1 MAITE
6 RTVKNKRNS
15 SGILTGKPGIVY
27 DVNVKYQSEGKLKAH
42 SKKGFATKSEA
53 QQYEA
58 MMKNKLSN
66 PSYVPPTASQR
77 RMTVRDYLAEWIE
90 RHGNANLRPS
100 TKASYESH
108 IRNHIN
114 PYIGDVYLGQLT
126 PAMLDDMFAKL
137 AEKGLSQSSVKY
149 THRIIGVSL
158 EHARKY
164 HYIEN
169 NPARDVITKFGKQ
182 GKTPDPYTVEEMRQL
197 LARTMGNKWELIV
210 VLAGLYGLRLS
221 EILGLRWSNVDFDN
235 QTFSVVEQLPFA
247 LPAGTTYVTEMAPV
261 KSSERILP
269 ITHVTMQY
277 FTRQLMYQ
285 SEQKR
290 LLGSSGETY
299 YDNDLV
305 IAKPN
310 GCPERRERV
319 SANFGQFLRHQGL
332 RHIRFHDLRHSAATN
347 MHELTGDFYTVGQIL
362 GHSLKGIGI
371 QLGIS
376 NNMESVTAQYV
387 DVRLDRKTFV
397 LNAYHQKLLDLNSV
411 ISIE

>member
-1 MAITE
+1 MAVTE

-15 SGILTGKPGIVY
+15 SGVLTGKPGIVY
-27 DVNVKYQSEGKLKAH
+27 DVNVKYRSEGKLKAH

-58 MMKNKLSN
+58 AMKNKLSN

-77 RMTVRDYLAEWIE
+77 RLTVRDYLAEWLE

-100 TKASYESH
+100 TKASYQSH

-114 PYIGDVYLGQLT
+114 PYIGDAYLNQLT
-126 PAMLDDMFAKL
+126 PGMLDDMFAQL
-137 AEKGLSQSSVKY
+137 AEKGLSPSSVKY
-149 THRIIGVSL
+149 AHRIIGVAL

-164 HYIEN
+164 HYIES

-197 LARTMGNKWELIV
+197 LAHTAGTDWALVIV
-210 VLAGLYGLRLS
+210 LGGLYGLRLS
-221 EILGLRWSNVDFDN
+221 EIFGLRWRNVDLEN
-235 QTFSVVEQLPFA
+235 RTFGVVEQLPFG
-247 LPAGTTYVTEMAPV
+247 LPAGTTYVEDMAPV
-261 KSSERILP
+261 KSSERTLP
-269 ITHVTMQY
+269 ITDATLPY
-277 FTRQLMYQ
+277 FIRQKERQ

-290 LLGSSGETY
+290 LLAMTGETY

-305 IAKPN
+305 LAKPN
-310 GCPERRERV
+310 GVPERRERV
-319 SANFGQFLRHQGL
+319 STNFGQFLRHQGL

-376 NNMESVTAQYV
+376 NNLEAVTAQYV
-387 DVRLDRKTFV
+387 DVRLDRKRFV
-397 LNAYHQKLLDLNSV
+397 LDTYHKQTLNDKT
-411 ISIE
+411 

>member
-1 MAITE
+1 MAVTE

-15 SGILTGKPGIVY
+15 SGVLTGKPGIVY
-27 DVNVKYQSEGKLKAH
+27 DVNVKYRSEGKLKAH

-58 MMKNKLSN
+58 AMKNKLSN

-77 RMTVRDYLAEWIE
+77 RLTVRDYLSEWLE

-100 TKASYESH
+100 TKASYQSH

-114 PYIGDVYLGQLT
+114 PYIGDVYLNQLT
-126 PAMLDDMFAKL
+126 PGILDDMFAQL
-137 AEKGLSQSSVKY
+137 AEKGLSPSSVKY
-149 THRIIGVSL
+149 AHRIIGVAL

-164 HYIEN
+164 HYIES

-197 LARTMGNKWELIV
+197 LAHTAGTDWALVIV
-210 VLAGLYGLRLS
+210 LGGLYGLRLS
-221 EILGLRWSNVDFDN
+221 EIFGLRWRNVDLEN
-235 QTFSVVEQLPFA
+235 RTFGVVEQLPFG
-247 LPAGTTYVTEMAPV
+247 LPAGTTYVEDMAPV
-261 KSSERILP
+261 KSSERTLP
-269 ITHVTMQY
+269 ITDATLPY
-277 FTRQLMYQ
+277 FIRQKERQ

-290 LLGSSGETY
+290 LLAMTGETY
-299 YDNDLV
+299 YDNNLV
-305 IAKPN
+305 LTKPN
-310 GCPERRERV
+310 GIPERRERV
-319 SANFGQFLRHQGL
+319 SANFGQFLRHHGL

-376 NNMESVTAQYV
+376 NNMEAVTAQYV
-387 DVRLDRKTFV
+387 DVRLDRKQFV
-397 LNAYHQKLLDLNSV
+397 LNAYHKATLNH
-411 ISIE
+411 EA

>member
-15 SGILTGKPGIVY
+15 AGILTGKPGIVY

-58 MMKNKLSN
+58 MMKNKLAN

-77 RMTVRDYLAEWIE
+77 RLTVRDYLAEWVE

-100 TKASYESH
+100 TKASYQSH

-126 PAMLDDMFAKL
+126 PGMLDDMFAKL
-137 AEKGLSQSSVKY
+137 MDKGLSPSSVKY
-149 THRIIGVSL
+149 AHRIIGVAL

-164 HYIEN
+164 HYIES

-197 LARTMGNKWELIV
+197 FAHTAGTDWEMLV
-210 VLAGLYGLRLS
+210 VLGGLYGLRLS
-221 EILGLRWSNVDFDN
+221 EILGLRWRNVDLEN
-235 QTFSVVEQLPFA
+235 KTFGVVEQLPFA
-247 LPAGTTYVTEMAPV
+247 LPAGTTYVENMAPV
-261 KSSERILP
+261 KSSERTLP
-269 ITHVTMQY
+269 ITDLTLPY
-277 FTRQLMYQ
+277 FIRQKERQ
-285 SEQKR
+285 KEQKC
-290 LLGSSGETY
+290 LLRMAGEPY

-305 IAKPN
+305 LTQPN
-310 GCPERRERV
+310 GTPKRRERV
-319 SANFGQFLRHQGL
+319 STNFGQFLRHQGL

-376 NNMESVTAQYV
+376 NNMEAVTAQYV
-387 DVRLDRKTFV
+387 DVRLDRKRFV
-397 LNAYHQKLLDLNSV
+397 LNAYHKATLNH
-411 ISIE
+411 EA

>member
-66 PSYVPPTASQR
+66 PSYVPPNASQR

-149 THRIIGVSL
+149 AHRIIGVAL

-164 HYIEN
+164 HYIES
-169 NPARDVITKFGKQ
+169 NPARDIITKFGKQ
-182 GKTPDPYTVEEMRQL
+182 GKTPEPYTVEEMRQL
-197 LARTMGNKWELIV
+197 LACAMGNEWELIV
-210 VLAGLYGLRLS
+210 ILGGLYGLRLS
-221 EILGLRWSNVDFDN
+221 EILGLRWRNVDLEN

-247 LPAGTTYVTEMAPV
+247 LPAGTTSVSEMAPV
-261 KSSERILP
+261 KSSERTLP
-269 ITHVTMQY
+269 ITNLTMPY
-277 FTRQLMYQ
+277 FIRQVWRQTNQ
-285 SEQKR
+285 SI
-290 LLGSSGETY
+290 LLESSGEDY

-376 NNMESVTAQYV
+376 NNMEAVTAQYV
-387 DVRLDRKTFV
+387 DVRLERKSFV
-397 LNAYHQKLLDLNSV
+397 LNSYHEKLLELGTV
-411 ISIE
+411 GLE

>member
-15 SGILTGKPGIVY
+15 TGVLTGKPGIVY
-27 DVNVKYQSEGKLKAH
+27 DVNVKYRSEGKVKAH

-58 MMKNKLSN
+58 MMKNKLAN

-77 RMTVRDYLAEWIE
+77 RLTVRDYLAEWLE
-90 RHGNANLRPS
+90 RHGTANLRPS
-100 TKASYESH
+100 TKASYQSH

-137 AEKGLSQSSVKY
+137 TEKGLSPSSVKY
-149 THRIIGVSL
+149 AHRIIGVAL

-164 HYIEN
+164 HYIES
-169 NPARDVITKFGKQ
+169 NPARDVITRFGKQ

-197 LARTMGNKWELIV
+197 LVRTAGTDWGLIV
-210 VLAGLYGLRLS
+210 VLGGLYGLRLS
-221 EILGLRWSNVDFDN
+221 EIFDLRWRNVDLEN
-235 QTFSVVEQLPFA
+235 QTFNVIEQLPFA
-247 LPAGTTYVTEMAPV
+247 LPAGTTYIKEMAPV
-261 KSSERILP
+261 KSGDRTLP
-269 ITHVTMQY
+269 IKDLTLPY
-277 FTRQLMYQ
+277 FIRQKERQ
-285 SEQKR
+285 DEQKR
-290 LLGSSGETY
+290 LLAMSGETCY
-299 YDNDLV
+299 ENDLV
-305 IAKPN
+305 LAKPN
-310 GCPERRERV
+310 GVPERRERV
-319 SANFGQFLRHQGL
+319 SANFGQFLRHQEL

-376 NNMESVTAQYV
+376 NNMEAVTAQYV
-387 DVRLDRKTFV
+387 DVRLDRKRFV
-397 LNAYHQKLLDLNSV
+397 LDTYHKEILDH
-411 ISIE
+411 EA

>member
-1 MAITE
+1 MAVTE

-15 SGILTGKPGIVY
+15 SGVLTGKPGIVY
-27 DVNVKYQSEGKLKAH
+27 DVNVKYRSEGKLKAH

-58 MMKNKLSN
+58 AMKNKLSN

-77 RMTVRDYLAEWIE
+77 RLTVRDYLSEWLE

-100 TKASYESH
+100 TKASYQSH

-114 PYIGDVYLGQLT
+114 PYIGDVYLNQLT
-126 PAMLDDMFAKL
+126 PGMLDDMFAQL
-137 AEKGLSQSSVKY
+137 AEKGLSPSSVKY
-149 THRIIGVSL
+149 AHRIIGVAL

-164 HYIEN
+164 HYIES
-169 NPARDVITKFGKQ
+169 NPARDVITKFAKQ

-197 LARTMGNKWELIV
+197 LAHTAGTDWVLVIV
-210 VLAGLYGLRLS
+210 LGGLYGLRLS
-221 EILGLRWSNVDFDN
+221 EIFGLRWRNVDLEN
-235 QTFSVVEQLPFA
+235 RTFGVVEQLPFG
-247 LPAGTTYVTEMAPV
+247 LPAGTTYVEDMAPV
-261 KSSERILP
+261 KSSERTLP
-269 ITHVTMQY
+269 ITDATLPY
-277 FTRQLMYQ
+277 FIRQKERQ

-290 LLGSSGETY
+290 LLAMTGETY

-305 IAKPN
+305 LAKPN
-310 GCPERRERV
+310 GVPERRERV
-319 SANFGQFLRHQGL
+319 SANFGQFLRHHGL

-376 NNMESVTAQYV
+376 NNMEAVTAQYV
-387 DVRLDRKTFV
+387 DVRLDRKQFV
-397 LNAYHQKLLDLNSV
+397 LNAYHKATLNH
-411 ISIE
+411 EA

>member
-15 SGILTGKPGIVY
+15 AGILTGKPGIVY
-27 DVNVKYQSEGKLKAH
+27 DVNVKYRSEGKLKAH

-58 MMKNKLSN
+58 MMKNKLAN

-77 RMTVRDYLAEWIE
+77 RLTVRDYLAEWVE

-100 TKASYESH
+100 TKASYQSH

-126 PAMLDDMFAKL
+126 PGMLDDMFAKL
-137 AEKGLSQSSVKY
+137 MDKGLSPSSVKY
-149 THRIIGVSL
+149 AHRIIGVAL

-164 HYIEN
+164 HYIES

-197 LARTMGNKWELIV
+197 FAHTAGTDWEMLV
-210 VLAGLYGLRLS
+210 VLGGLYGLRLS
-221 EILGLRWSNVDFDN
+221 EILGLRWRNVDLEN
-235 QTFSVVEQLPFA
+235 KTFGVVEQLSFA
-247 LPAGTTYVTEMAPV
+247 LPAGTTYVENMAPV
-261 KSSERILP
+261 KSSERTLP
-269 ITHVTMQY
+269 ITDLTLPY
-277 FTRQLMYQ
+277 FIRQKERQ
-285 SEQKR
+285 KEQKC
-290 LLGSSGETY
+290 LLRMAGEPY

-305 IAKPN
+305 LTQPN
-310 GCPERRERV
+310 GTPKRRERV
-319 SANFGQFLRHQGL
+319 STNFGQFLRHQGL

-376 NNMESVTAQYV
+376 NNMEAVTAQYV
-387 DVRLDRKTFV
+387 DVRLDRKRFV
-397 LNAYHQKLLDLNSV
+397 LNAYHKATLNH
-411 ISIE
+411 EA

>member
-66 PSYVPPTASQR
+66 PSYVPPNASQR

-149 THRIIGVSL
+149 AHRIIGVAL

-164 HYIEN
+164 HYIES
-169 NPARDVITKFGKQ
+169 NPARDIITKFGKQ
-182 GKTPDPYTVEEMRQL
+182 GKTPEPYTVEEMRQL
-197 LARTMGNKWELIV
+197 LACAMGNEWELIV
-210 VLAGLYGLRLS
+210 ILGGLYGLRLS
-221 EILGLRWSNVDFDN
+221 EILGLRWRNVDLEN

-247 LPAGTTYVTEMAPV
+247 LPAGTTSVSEMAPV
-261 KSSERILP
+261 KSSERTLP
-269 ITHVTMQY
+269 ITNLTMPY
-277 FTRQLMYQ
+277 FISRVWRQTNQ
-285 SEQKR
+285 R
-290 LLGSSGETY
+290 ILLESSGEDY

-376 NNMESVTAQYV
+376 NNMEAVTAQYV
-387 DVRLDRKTFV
+387 DVRLERKSFV
-397 LNAYHQKLLDLNSV
+397 LNAYHEKLLELGTAGL
-411 ISIE
+411 E

>member
-1 MAITE
+1 MAVTE

-15 SGILTGKPGIVY
+15 SGVLTGKPGIVY
-27 DVNVKYQSEGKLKAH
+27 DVNVKYRSEGKLKAH

-58 MMKNKLSN
+58 AMKNKLSN

-77 RMTVRDYLAEWIE
+77 RLTVRDYLAEWLE

-100 TKASYESH
+100 TKASYQSH

-114 PYIGDVYLGQLT
+114 PYIGDVYLNQLT
-126 PAMLDDMFAKL
+126 PGMLDDMFAQL
-137 AEKGLSQSSVKY
+137 AEKGLSPSSVRY
-149 THRIIGVSL
+149 AHRIIGVAL

-164 HYIEN
+164 HYIES

-197 LARTMGNKWELIV
+197 LAHTARTDWALVIV
-210 VLAGLYGLRLS
+210 LGGLYGLRLS
-221 EILGLRWSNVDFDN
+221 EIFGLRWRNVDLEN
-235 QTFSVVEQLPFA
+235 RTFGVVEQLPFG
-247 LPAGTTYVTEMAPV
+247 LPAGTTYVEDMAPV
-261 KSSERILP
+261 KSSERTLP
-269 ITHVTMQY
+269 ITDATLPY
-277 FTRQLMYQ
+277 FIRQKERQ

-290 LLGSSGETY
+290 LLAMTGETY

-305 IAKPN
+305 LAKPN
-310 GCPERRERV
+310 GVPERRERV
-319 SANFGQFLRHQGL
+319 STNFGQFLRHQGL

-376 NNMESVTAQYV
+376 NNLEAVTAQYV
-387 DVRLDRKTFV
+387 DVRLDRKRFV
-397 LNAYHQKLLDLNSV
+397 LDTYHKQTLNDKV
-411 ISIE
+411 

>member
-15 SGILTGKPGIVY
+15 AGILTGKPGIVY
-27 DVNVKYQSEGKLKAH
+27 DVNVKYQSDGKLKAH

-58 MMKNKLSN
+58 MMKNKLAN

-77 RMTVRDYLAEWIE
+77 RITVRDYLAEWVE

-100 TKASYESH
+100 TKASYQSN

-114 PYIGDVYLGQLT
+114 PYIGDVYLRQLT
-126 PAMLDDMFAKL
+126 PGMLDDMFAKL
-137 AEKGLSQSSVKY
+137 TDNGLSPSSVKY
-149 THRIIGVSL
+149 VHRIMGVAL

-164 HYIEN
+164 HYIES

-197 LARTMGNKWELIV
+197 LAHTAGTDWEMLT
-210 VLAGLYGLRLS
+210 VLSGLYGLRLS
-221 EILGLRWSNVDFDN
+221 EILGLRWRNVDLEN
-235 QTFSVVEQLPFA
+235 KTFGVVEQLPFA
-247 LPAGTTYVTEMAPV
+247 LPAGTTYVENMAPV
-261 KSSERILP
+261 KSSERTLP
-269 ITHVTMQY
+269 ITDLTLPY
-277 FTRQLMYQ
+277 FIRQKERQ
-285 SEQKR
+285 KEQKC
-290 LLGSSGETY
+290 LLEMTGEPY

-305 IAKPN
+305 LAKPN
-310 GCPERRERV
+310 GTPKRRERV
-319 SANFGQFLRHQGL
+319 STNFGQFLRHQGL
-332 RHIRFHDLRHSAATN
+332 RHIRFNDLRHSAATN

-376 NNMESVTAQYV
+376 NNMEAVTAQYV
-387 DVRLDRKTFV
+387 DVRLDRKQFV
-397 LNAYHQKLLDLNSV
+397 LNAYHKATLNH
-411 ISIE
+411 EA

>member
-1 MAITE
+1 MAVTE

-15 SGILTGKPGIVY
+15 SGVLTGKPGIVY
-27 DVNVKYQSEGKLKAH
+27 DVNVKYRSEGKLKAH

-58 MMKNKLSN
+58 AMKNKLSN

-77 RMTVRDYLAEWIE
+77 RLTVRDYLAEWLE

-100 TKASYESH
+100 TKASYQSH

-114 PYIGDVYLGQLT
+114 PYIGDVYLNQLT
-126 PAMLDDMFAKL
+126 PGMLDDMFAQL
-137 AEKGLSQSSVKY
+137 AEKGLSPSSVKY
-149 THRIIGVSL
+149 AHRIIGVAL

-164 HYIEN
+164 HYIES

-197 LARTMGNKWELIV
+197 LAHTAGTDWALVIV
-210 VLAGLYGLRLS
+210 LGGLYGLRLS
-221 EILGLRWSNVDFDN
+221 EIFGLRWRNVDLEN
-235 QTFSVVEQLPFA
+235 RTFGVVEQLPFG
-247 LPAGTTYVTEMAPV
+247 LPAGTTYVEDMAPV
-261 KSSERILP
+261 KSSERTLP
-269 ITHVTMQY
+269 ITDATLPY
-277 FTRQLMYQ
+277 FIRQKERQ

-290 LLGSSGETY
+290 LLAMTGETY

-305 IAKPN
+305 LAKPN
-310 GCPERRERV
+310 GVPERRERV
-319 SANFGQFLRHQGL
+319 STNFGQFLRHQGL

-376 NNMESVTAQYV
+376 NNLEAVTAQYV
-387 DVRLDRKTFV
+387 DVRLDRKRFV
-397 LNAYHQKLLDLNSV
+397 LDAYHKQTLNDKA
-411 ISIE
+411 

>member
-15 SGILTGKPGIVY
+15 AGILTGKPGIVY
-27 DVNVKYQSEGKLKAH
+27 DVNVKYQSDGKLKAH

-58 MMKNKLSN
+58 MMKNKLAN

-77 RMTVRDYLAEWIE
+77 RITVRDYLAEWVE

-100 TKASYESH
+100 TKASYQSN

-114 PYIGDVYLGQLT
+114 PYIGDVYLRQLT
-126 PAMLDDMFAKL
+126 PGMLDDMFAKL
-137 AEKGLSQSSVKY
+137 TDNGLSPSSVKY
-149 THRIIGVSL
+149 VHRIMGVAL

-164 HYIEN
+164 HYIES

-197 LARTMGNKWELIV
+197 LAHTAGTDWEMLT
-210 VLAGLYGLRLS
+210 VLSGLYGLRLS
-221 EILGLRWSNVDFDN
+221 EILGLRWRNVDLEN
-235 QTFSVVEQLPFA
+235 KTFGVVEQLPFA
-247 LPAGTTYVTEMAPV
+247 LPAGTTYVENMAPV
-261 KSSERILP
+261 KSSERTLP
-269 ITHVTMQY
+269 ITDLTLPY
-277 FTRQLMYQ
+277 FIRQKERQ
-285 SEQKR
+285 KEQKC
-290 LLGSSGETY
+290 LLEMTGEPY

-305 IAKPN
+305 LAKPN
-310 GCPERRERV
+310 GTPKRRERV
-319 SANFGQFLRHQGL
+319 STNFGQFLRHQGL

-376 NNMESVTAQYV
+376 NNMEAVTAQYV
-387 DVRLDRKTFV
+387 DVRLDRKQFV
-397 LNAYHQKLLDLNSV
+397 LNAYHKATLNH
-411 ISIE
+411 EA

>member
-66 PSYVPPTASQR
+66 PSYVPPNASQR

-126 PAMLDDMFAKL
+126 PAMLDDMFVKL

-149 THRIIGVSL
+149 AHRIIGVAL

-164 HYIEN
+164 HYIES
-169 NPARDVITKFGKQ
+169 NPARDIITKFGKQ
-182 GKTPDPYTVEEMRQL
+182 GKTPEPYTVEEMRQL
-197 LARTMGNKWELIV
+197 LACAMGNEWELIV
-210 VLAGLYGLRLS
+210 ILGGLYGLRLS
-221 EILGLRWSNVDFDN
+221 EILGLRWRNVDLEN

-247 LPAGTTYVTEMAPV
+247 LPAGTTSVSEMAPV
-261 KSSERILP
+261 KSSERTLP
-269 ITHVTMQY
+269 ITNLTMPY
-277 FTRQLMYQ
+277 FISRVWRQTNQ
-285 SEQKR
+285 R
-290 LLGSSGETY
+290 ILLESSGEDY

-376 NNMESVTAQYV
+376 NNMEAVTAQYV
-387 DVRLDRKTFV
+387 DVRLERKSFV
-397 LNAYHQKLLDLNSV
+397 LNAYHEKLLELGTAGL
-411 ISIE
+411 E